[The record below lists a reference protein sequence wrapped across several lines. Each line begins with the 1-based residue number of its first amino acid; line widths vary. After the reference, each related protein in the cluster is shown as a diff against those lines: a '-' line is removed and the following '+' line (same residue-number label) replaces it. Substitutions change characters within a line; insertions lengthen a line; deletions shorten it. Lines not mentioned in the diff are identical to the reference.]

1 MTIAENIKHLQENIA
16 DILSRLNRKD
26 EITLVA
32 VTKTHP
38 VEIIETALQSGIEH
52 IGENR
57 VQEARRK
64 IPFLQAPYKGFH
76 FIGHL
81 QSNKINQL
89 LELKPFLIQSVHSL
103 ELAKKLHLALGR
115 INRTQD
121 ILIQINSS
129 EEFSKSGFSFAEVK
143 NAICQISTYSTL
155 HIKGLMTIGM
165 LAEPELSR
173 PLFAQMKSLFE
184 EIKTLRLP
192 HMEMQYLS
200 MGMSNDYVQALEE
213 GSNMLRIGTAIFGE
227 RNYGVNE

>member
-1 MTIAENIKHLQENIA
+1 MTIAENIKHLQENIT
-16 DILSRLNRKD
+16 DIISRLNRND

-103 ELAKKLHLALGR
+103 ELAKKLHLALSR

-165 LAEPELSR
+165 LADPELSR

>member
-1 MTIAENIKHLQENIA
+1 MNIAENIKHLQDNIA

-64 IPFLQAPYKGFH
+64 IPFLKVPYKGFH

-81 QSNKINQL
+81 QSNKINQV
-89 LELKPFLIQSVHSL
+89 LELKPFLIQSVQSL

-115 INRTQD
+115 TNRTQD

-129 EEFSKSGFSFAEVK
+129 QEFSKSGFSLAEAK
-143 NAICQISTYSTL
+143 NAICQISTYSNL

-165 LAEPELSR
+165 LAEPEVSR
-173 PLFAQMKSLFE
+173 PLFARMKSLFE
-184 EIKTLRLP
+184 EIKALAIP
-192 HMEMQYLS
+192 NVDMQYLS

-227 RNYGVNE
+227 RSYGVNE

>member
-1 MTIAENIKHLQENIA
+1 MNIAENIKHLQDNIA

-64 IPFLQAPYKGFH
+64 IPFLKVPYKGFH

-81 QSNKINQL
+81 QSNKINQV

-115 INRTQD
+115 TNRTQD

-143 NAICQISTYSTL
+143 NAICQISISTL

-173 PLFAQMKSLFE
+173 PLFARMKSLFE
-184 EIKTLRLP
+184 EITALAIP
-192 HMEMQYLS
+192 NVDMQYLS

-227 RNYGVNE
+227 RSYGVNE

>member
-16 DILSRLNRKD
+16 DILSRLNRND

-64 IPFLQAPYKGFH
+64 IPFLQAPCKGFH

-103 ELAKKLHLALGR
+103 ELAQKLHLALSR

-165 LAEPELSR
+165 LADPELSR

>member
-1 MTIAENIKHLQENIA
+1 MNIAENIKHLQDNIA

-64 IPFLQAPYKGFH
+64 IPFLKVPYKGFH

-81 QSNKINQL
+81 QSNKINQV

-115 INRTQD
+115 NNRTQD

-129 EEFSKSGFSFAEVK
+129 QEFSKNGFSFVEVK
-143 NAICQISTYSTL
+143 NAICQISTYSNL

-165 LAEPELSR
+165 LAEPEVSR
-173 PLFAQMKSLFE
+173 PLFARMKSLFE
-184 EIKTLRLP
+184 EITALAIP
-192 HMEMQYLS
+192 NVDMQYLS

-227 RNYGVNE
+227 RSYGVNE

>member
-64 IPFLQAPYKGFH
+64 IPFLQAPCKGFH

-103 ELAKKLHLALGR
+103 ELAKKLHLALSR

-165 LAEPELSR
+165 LADPELSR

>member
-64 IPFLQAPYKGFH
+64 IPFLQAPCKGFH

-165 LAEPELSR
+165 LADPELSR

>member
-64 IPFLQAPYKGFH
+64 IPFLQAPCKGFH

-184 EIKTLRLP
+184 EIKTLCLP
-192 HMEMQYLS
+192 NMEMQYLS

-213 GSNMLRIGTAIFGE
+213 GSNMLRIGTAIFGN
-227 RNYGVNE
+227 RSYGVNE

>member
-103 ELAKKLHLALGR
+103 ELAKKLHLALSR

-165 LAEPELSR
+165 LADPELSR

>member
-64 IPFLQAPYKGFH
+64 IPFLQAPCKGFH

-103 ELAKKLHLALGR
+103 ELAQKLHLALSR

-165 LAEPELSR
+165 LADPELSR

>member
-1 MTIAENIKHLQENIA
+1 MNIAENIKHLQDNIA

-64 IPFLQAPYKGFH
+64 IPFLKVPYKGFH

-81 QSNKINQL
+81 QSNKINQV

-103 ELAKKLHLALGR
+103 ELAKK
-115 INRTQD
+115 TP
-121 ILIQINSS
+121 
-129 EEFSKSGFSFAEVK
+129 SGF
-143 NAICQISTYSTL
+143 
-155 HIKGLMTIGM
+155 
-165 LAEPELSR
+165 R
-173 PLFAQMKSLFE
+173 
-184 EIKTLRLP
+184 
-192 HMEMQYLS
+192 
-200 MGMSNDYVQALEE
+200 
-213 GSNMLRIGTAIFGE
+213 
-227 RNYGVNE
+227 